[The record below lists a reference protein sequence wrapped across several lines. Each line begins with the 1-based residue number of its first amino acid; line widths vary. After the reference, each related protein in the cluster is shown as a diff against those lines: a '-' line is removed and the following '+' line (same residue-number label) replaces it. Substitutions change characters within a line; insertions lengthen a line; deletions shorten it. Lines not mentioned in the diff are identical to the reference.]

1 MAYTAPQQALYRPWG
16 HDIQSPKPNNT
27 TRLYYK
33 NTNGI
38 GTRAFTNGLTTLY
51 NHHKALES
59 DISLYTETNTDWQQ
73 PTTKHLNETHCQ
85 LLYHNA
91 IFAYSTRT
99 TSAKQWYQPGG
110 TMIAA
115 TGTIAARHLES
126 GTDPTGMGRYSF
138 QKITGTNGKKILF
151 IVSYRV
157 CKETIAT
164 AGETTSFFHQW
175 HELTK
180 WDTSTQTQDARF

>member
-1 MAYTAPQQALYRPWG
+1 MTSTVPQQPLYCPWG
-16 HDIQSPKPNNT
+16 HNIQSPKPNNT

-38 GTRAFTNGLTTLY
+38 RTRAFTNRLTTLY
-51 NHHKALES
+51 HHHKAMES
-59 DISLYTETNTDWQQ
+59 NISLYTETNTDWQQ

-85 LLYHNA
+85 QVYHNA
-91 IFAYSTRT
+91 IFAYSTWQ

-110 TMIAA
+110 TMIAS
-115 TGTIAARHLES
+115 TRTIAACHLES

-138 QKITGTNGKKILF
+138 QKITGKNRKKLF
-151 IVSYRV
+151 IVGYRV
-157 CKETIAT
+157 CKESLAT

-180 WDTSTQTQDARF
+180 LGH